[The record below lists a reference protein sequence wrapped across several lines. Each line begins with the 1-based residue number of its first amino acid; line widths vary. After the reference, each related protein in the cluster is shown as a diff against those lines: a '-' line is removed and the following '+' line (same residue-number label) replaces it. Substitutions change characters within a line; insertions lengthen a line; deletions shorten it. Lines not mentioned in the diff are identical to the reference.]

1 MKGEKSRKV
10 RVLMAK
16 LGLDGHDRGA
26 LVVSRA
32 LAEAGIEVIYTGRHQ
47 TPEQIVKAA
56 IEEDVDVV
64 GISSLADAHCTLVP
78 KVTRLLKENKVED
91 VLVILGGFIQPEDI
105 PFLKEEGVAEVFGG
119 GTRLETIVNFIR
131 DNVSRNRM
139 PY

>member
-56 IEEDVDVV
+56 IEEDVDVI